1 MNEEVF
7 IKDFRNIL
15 QMDEGLELTMD
26 MELAELPE
34 WDSIAQMAL
43 ITYLRK
49 KINKKISI
57 KEIIGLT
64 SVHDVYKLFS

>member
-1 MNEEVF
+1 MSEEIF
-7 IKDFRNIL
+7 INNFRNIL
-15 QMDEGLELTMD
+15 QMDECLELTLD

-49 KINKKISI
+49 EINKKISI
-57 KEIIGLT
+57 KELLALS
-64 SVHDVYKLFS
+64 SVHDVYNLFC